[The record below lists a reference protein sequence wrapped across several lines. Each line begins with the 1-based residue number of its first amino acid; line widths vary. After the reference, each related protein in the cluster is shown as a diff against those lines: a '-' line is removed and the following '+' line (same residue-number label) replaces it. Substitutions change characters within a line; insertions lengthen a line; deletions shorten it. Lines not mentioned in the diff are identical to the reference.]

1 MEKEIKVR
9 IIWACALL
17 LVVLG
22 ALMVWMT
29 MRQNRLILE
38 QSREQAD
45 ALFESVVLT
54 RRWNAEHGGLY
65 VYKTPGAVSNPY
77 LKKPDI
83 VDTAGK
89 VYTLKNPAMMTKEIS
104 ALAAERGR
112 FAIHITSLNLK
123 NPENAP
129 DPWERSAL
137 MQFEKGAQEVSEAV
151 DIGDRHYFRLMRPL
165 YVEESCLQ
173 CHAEQGY
180 KVGDIRGGISVS
192 LPDDERF
199 KELRQNTLAMLA
211 VSLGLV
217 LSLAAVLY
225 FFVWRLMD
233 RLSRQKAELVLLNET
248 KDRFLG
254 TAAHDLRSPLTV
266 MTGYIELFEMAD
278 TKAGR
283 AELLAGMSRSVG
295 NMLSLINNLLDIS
308 KIRSGKLDLIP
319 EDVEVGMFIRDCAN
333 STGMLCR
340 KKDINLTLSLP
351 DGAMM
356 ARFDRQR
363 MGQVLD
369 NLLSNACKFSM
380 PGSEVIM
387 GADRAGDSLR
397 LWVEDHGVGIDEK
410 EIQNV
415 FDEFKRTSSRP
426 TGGES
431 GHGLGLAI
439 VKRMVELHKGR
450 VEVAS
455 RRGVGTKFTITL
467 PLG

>member
-1 MEKEIKVR
+1 
-9 IIWACALL
+9 
-17 LVVLG
+17 
-22 ALMVWMT
+22 
-29 MRQNRLILE
+29 
-38 QSREQAD
+38 
-45 ALFESVVLT
+45 
-54 RRWNAEHGGLY
+54 
-65 VYKTPGAVSNPY
+65 
-77 LKKPDI
+77 
-83 VDTAGK
+83 
-89 VYTLKNPAMMTKEIS
+89 
-104 ALAAERGR
+104 
-112 FAIHITSLNLK
+112 
-123 NPENAP
+123 
-129 DPWERSAL
+129 